1 MIVSWTFQTQII
13 PATELWS
20 VKLPSSVTYM
30 ARPVSM
36 ATLLSSMQAVV
47 SGQRRLLPFLNSPQ
61 NSLDAPARPLRAW
74 VNWGR
79 ECGVLKWADLIETF
93 PPAGNVL
100 LLLTINNTHFTPAVH
115 WGSAQLRKMSN
126 FYYDSPKLQV
136 GHSQTRLWHRRVD
149 SICVFISSPVME
161 RKSSAAAG
169 FCVRPSWLI

>member
-20 VKLPSSVTYM
+20 VKLPGSVTYM

-47 SGQRRLLPFLNSPQ
+47 SGQRWLLPFLNSPQ
-61 NSLDAPARPLRAW
+61 TSLDAPARPLRVW

-79 ECGVLKWADLIETF
+79 ECAVLKWADLIETF

-100 LLLTINNTHFTPAVH
+100 LLLTMNNAHFTPAVQ
-115 WGSAQLRKMSN
+115 WGGTQLRKRSN
-126 FYYDSPKLQV
+126 LYYDSPKLQV

-149 SICVFISSPVME
+149 SICTFISSPVME
-161 RKSSAAAG
+161 RKNSAAAG
-169 FCVRPSWLI
+169 FCARLSMWK

>member
-126 FYYDSPKLQV
+126 FYYDSLQV